1 MLPKVNYIVNG
12 KGEKLFVQ
20 IAVKDW
26 DKLIAEHR
34 RLKSLIDF
42 RKGLQDAF
50 RESEQIRR
58 GEKSAVT
65 LGAFL
70 NEL

>member
-1 MLPKVNYIVNG
+1 MLPKVNYIVDG

-26 DKLIAEHR
+26 DKIIAENQ

-42 RKGLQDAF
+42 RQNLQDAF
-50 RESEQIRR
+50 HESEQIRR
-58 GEKSAVT
+58 GEKPAVT
-65 LGAFL
+65 LSEFL

>member
-26 DKLIAEHR
+26 DKLIAEHQ
-34 RLKSLIDF
+34 RLKTLIDF
-42 RKGLQDAF
+42 RNDLQDAF

-58 GEKSAVT
+58 GEKPAIT

>member
-1 MLPKVNYIVNG
+1 MSPKVNYIVDG

-26 DKLIAEHR
+26 DKIIAENR
-34 RLKSLIDF
+34 RLKSLVDF
-42 RKGLQDAF
+42 RNNLQTAF

-65 LGAFL
+65 LSEFL
-70 NEL
+70 DEL

>member
-20 IAVKDW
+20 ISVKDW
-26 DKLIAEHR
+26 DKLIAEHQ

-42 RKGLQDAF
+42 RNQLKDAF

-58 GEKSAVT
+58 GEKTAIT

>member
-1 MLPKVNYIVNG
+1 MLTKVNYIVNG

-20 IAVKDW
+20 IPVKDW
-26 DKLIAEHR
+26 DKLIAENQ
-34 RLKSLIDF
+34 RLKSLVDF
-42 RKGLQDAF
+42 RNNLQNAF

-58 GEKSAVT
+58 GEKPAVT

>member
-1 MLPKVNYIVNG
+1 MSTKVNYIVNA

-26 DKLIAEHR
+26 EKLIAENN
-34 RLKSLIDF
+34 RLKSLIEF
-42 RKGLQDAF
+42 RNDLQNAF

-58 GEKSAVT
+58 GEVSAVT
-65 LGAFL
+65 LGEFL
-70 NEL
+70 DEL

>member
-1 MLPKVNYIVNG
+1 MSTKVNYIVNG

-20 IAVKDW
+20 IPVKEW
-26 DKLIAEHR
+26 DKLIAENQ
-34 RLKSLIDF
+34 RLKSLINF
-42 RKGLQDAF
+42 RNNLQDAF
-50 RESEQIRR
+50 QESEQIRR
-58 GEKSAVT
+58 GEKPAII

>member
-1 MLPKVNYIVNG
+1 MPTKVNYIVNG

-26 DKLIAEHR
+26 DKLIAENQ
-34 RLKSLIDF
+34 RLKSLVDF
-42 RKGLQDAF
+42 RNNLQDAF
-50 RESEQIRR
+50 QESEQIRR
-58 GEKSAVT
+58 GEKPAVT

-70 NEL
+70 DEL

>member
-1 MLPKVNYIVNG
+1 VNG

-26 DKLIAEHR
+26 DKLIAENQ
-34 RLKSLIDF
+34 RLKSLVDF
-42 RKGLQDAF
+42 RNNLQDAF
-50 RESEQIRR
+50 QESEQIRR
-58 GEKSAVT
+58 GEKPAVT

-70 NEL
+70 DEL

>member
-1 MLPKVNYIVNG
+1 MPTKVNYIVNG

-26 DKLIAEHR
+26 DKLIAENQ
-34 RLKSLIDF
+34 RLKSLVDF
-42 RKGLQDAF
+42 RHNLQDAF
-50 RESEQIRR
+50 QESEQIRR
-58 GEKSAVT
+58 GEKPAVT

-70 NEL
+70 DEL